1 MPPEE
6 TFWNFSCRVYAQE
19 GVPASCLALQDTHEQ
34 DVNLLLFAL
43 WHAHT
48 RGTLPPT
55 LLQEALDFSLP
66 WRAHV
71 VGPLRHARV
80 WLKFALSAP
89 ENQSRAEALVPLRER
104 IKAVELQSEK
114 WQQEA
119 LDAMV
124 KTSAQTLSPSAQR
137 IAARENLHALVSA
150 QKQDMSIA
158 LTGALEELIG
168 RVMDPAHT
176 TAP

>member
-1 MPPEE
+1 MPPDE
-6 TFWNFSCRVYAQE
+6 TFWKFSCRVYAQE
-19 GVPASCLALQDTHEQ
+19 GVRASCLALQDTHGQ

-48 RGTLPPT
+48 RGTLPPS
-55 LLQEALDFSLP
+55 LLQEAMDFSLP

-80 WLKFALSAP
+80 WLKSALGTP
-89 ENQSRAEALVPLRER
+89 ENQTRAEALAPLRER

-119 LDAMV
+119 LEAMV
-124 KTSAQTLSPSAQR
+124 GTSAQTLSPSAQR

-150 QKQDMSIA
+150 QKQDMDTA
-158 LTGALEELIG
+158 LTGALEELID
-168 RVMDPAHT
+168 RVLDPAHT